1 MSLDR
6 VLASQT
12 TLSRSGNNATT
23 SIVSS
28 KYQRPAIASTRAWI
42 FDTEKLL
49 NDIKFAEQSSQE
61 MRGISTHVLAKD
73 HKEAKLR
80 ASRVD
85 REVKGTVEKTAQTSN
100 SLENAITLHENELIK
115 LLRERGAAREALA
128 LVYEPMEKVRKRIE
142 LRIANPLP
150 PEERTDTSV
159 MESLQTV
166 SKSLAEASRTLIS
179 FIKDAERHCTH
190 MESLRQ
196 AMRLEINDKLESM
209 KLTYA
214 SSHEV
219 PSLPPIHQFRG
230 GDYGGNYGGANAFAG
245 GIGSSGGEGGEPP
258 RTEYAQM
265 LKSDMLRC
273 LRLSQAAI
281 AESILLRSKLSQCV
295 KDITIVRKRNEK
307 LLTVTLEAHVKDA
320 EMLQRTLAERKAAVQ
335 TEIERVQKSE
345 NEAHEKY
352 GKLRGPSETAS
363 GKLRDS
369 HHYSRVL
376 RDGRMQD
383 AVCQATAEEANH
395 LREALKDAAKCETT
409 LAQHRQRLEGYMVQL
424 NQAEKS
430 KAQVLQL
437 ALSTKVGEL
446 LDDKKLSQLL
456 SSRNVSSNNNNGTTG
471 GSARKASI
479 IALIGSEKTRKQKDQ
494 K

>member
-6 VLASQT
+6 VLANTFSK
-12 TLSRSGNNATT
+12 SGGGNNATT

-49 NDIKFAEQSSQE
+49 NDIKFAEQSAQQ
-61 MRGISTHVLAKD
+61 MRGISSHVLAKD

-80 ASRVD
+80 AARVD

-100 SLENAITLHENELIK
+100 SLENAIALHEGELIK
-115 LLRERGAAREALA
+115 LLQERGAAREALA

-159 MESLQTV
+159 MESLQNV
-166 SKSLAEASRTLIS
+166 SKSLSEASRTLIS

-230 GDYGGNYGGANAFAG
+230 GDFSNGSASMFASVGGGD
-245 GIGSSGGEGGEPP
+245 GEPP

-281 AESILLRSKLSQCV
+281 AESVLLRSKLSQCV

-320 EMLQRTLAERKAAVQ
+320 EMLQRTLAERKSAVQ
-335 TEIERVQKSE
+335 AEIERVSKSE
-345 NEAHEKY
+345 KDAHEKLE
-352 GKLRGPSETAS
+352 KLRGPSETAS
-363 GKLRDS
+363 TKLRDS
-369 HHYSRVL
+369 HQYARIL

-383 AVCQATAEEANH
+383 PVCHATAEEANH
-395 LREALKDAAKCETT
+395 LRDALKDASKCEQA
-409 LAQHRQRLEGYMVQL
+409 LAQHRHRLEGYMVQL

-430 KAQVLQL
+430 KAQVMQL
-437 ALSTKVGEL
+437 ALSTKVGEM
-446 LDDKKLSQLL
+446 LDEKKVSQILT
-456 SSRNVSSNNNNGTTG
+456 SRNSAAANGGEAG
-471 GSARKASI
+471 GSARKSSI
-479 IALIGSEKTRKQKDQ
+479 IALIGSEKTRKQK